1 MNSKKDLAKLNML
14 GYKATETSFGVIGFK
29 MVDNDHFDVL
39 IKTSKEKIVLSNV
52 DRLNV
57 FNNVDLNTAE
67 AEAAE
72 AAGDPFPERF
82 IEPLCIFGFTRDSE
96 YFNAVYKNIRGSSS
110 QDYNEYTVESIRVKR

>member
-1 MNSKKDLAKLNML
+1 MNSNRDVAKLNML

-29 MVDNDHFDVL
+29 MVDDYHFDVL
-39 IKTSKEKIVLSNV
+39 IKTPKEKIVLSNV

-57 FNNVDLNTAE
+57 FNHVDLNTAE

-82 IEPLCIFGFTRDSE
+82 LGIVIIFGVVRDSE
-96 YFNAVYKNIRGSSS
+96 YFQAVYKKINGSSS
-110 QDYNEYTVESIRVKR
+110 QDYNEYTVEHISVRI